1 MALIGST
8 DLIVCFG
15 HFGSMFWTNLG
26 PIYAKMA
33 KYDCE
38 KASFYNLQA
47 KTCIKRI
54 KLSEIVDF
62 CLFYIYLT
70 ILHLFWTNFGSVL
83 DYLWTNLGFNTKS
96 MNSHMKNNAL
106 LFKWSV
112 KMVLTDSVDLILY
125 VWANFGPILA
135 QFRHKM
141 SKYDPVKQVSKI
153 FMKKLYSEDETI

>member
-1 MALIGST
+1 MKNNALPFKWRQKMALIGST

-62 CLFYIYLT
+62 CLFYIRRPNSGPICPNMTLSSQFLKFSCKIY
-70 ILHLFWTNFGSVL
+70 IQSMKLFER
-83 DYLWTNLGFNTKS
+83 
-96 MNSHMKNNAL
+96 
-106 LFKWSV
+106 
-112 KMVLTDSVDLILY
+112 VDLWYFLY
-125 VWANFGPILA
+125 PFDHFGPILD
-135 QFRHKM
+135 QFW
-141 SKYDPVKQVSKI
+141 VS
-153 FMKKLYSEDETI
+153 FGLLMG

>member
-1 MALIGST
+1 MKNDALLFKWSQKMVLIGST

-62 CLFYIYLT
+62 CLFYIHLT
-70 ILHLFWTNFGSVL
+70 ILDLFWTNFGSVL
-83 DYLWTNLGFNTKS
+83 DYLWTKFGLQYQVHEL
-96 MNSHMKNNAL
+96 SHEK
-106 LFKWSV
+106 
-112 KMVLTDSVDLILY
+112 
-125 VWANFGPILA
+125 
-135 QFRHKM
+135 
-141 SKYDPVKQVSKI
+141 
-153 FMKKLYSEDETI
+153 

>member
-1 MALIGST
+1 MGQLLTPKAKKNHRVKFGLQCPLQEFHITNDAQLFKWSQKMVLIGST
-8 DLIVCFG
+8 DLIVCCG

-62 CLFYIYLT
+62 CLFYIHLT
-70 ILHLFWTNFGSVL
+70 ILDLFWTNFGSVL
-83 DYLWTNLGFNTKS
+83 DYLWTKFGLQYQVHNL
-96 MNSHMKNNAL
+96 SHEN
-106 LFKWSV
+106 
-112 KMVLTDSVDLILY
+112 
-125 VWANFGPILA
+125 
-135 QFRHKM
+135 
-141 SKYDPVKQVSKI
+141 
-153 FMKKLYSEDETI
+153 

>member
-1 MALIGST
+1 MGQFWITYGSNLGFNTKCTNFHMKNTALLFKWSQKMVLIGST

-62 CLFYIYLT
+62 RLFYIHLT

-83 DYLWTNLGFNTKS
+83 DYLWTKFGLQYQVHEL
-96 MNSHMKNNAL
+96 SHEK
-106 LFKWSV
+106 
-112 KMVLTDSVDLILY
+112 
-125 VWANFGPILA
+125 
-135 QFRHKM
+135 
-141 SKYDPVKQVSKI
+141 
-153 FMKKLYSEDETI
+153 

>member
-1 MALIGST
+1 MELT
-8 DLIVCFG
+8 DSVDKIVCFG

-62 CLFYIYLT
+62 CLFYIHLT
-70 ILHLFWTNFGSVL
+70 ILDLFWTNFGSVL
-83 DYLWTNLGFNTKS
+83 DYLWTKFGLQYPINELLHENFRNLLDRVIFG
-96 MNSHMKNNAL
+96 H
-106 LFKWSV
+106 
-112 KMVLTDSVDLILY
+112 
-125 VWANFGPILA
+125 FGPELGQYWPKIG
-135 QFRHKM
+135 
-141 SKYDPVKQVSKI
+141 SKWPNTLLGPQGQLGPFFLSI
-153 FMKKLYSEDETI
+153 

>member
-1 MALIGST
+1 MLIFFYHLFLTIFDLFWANCWSPKAKKTRVKFGLKCPLQEFYMKNDALLFKWSQKMVLIGST

-83 DYLWTNLGFNTKS
+83 DYLWTK
-96 MNSHMKNNAL
+96 
-106 LFKWSV
+106 
-112 KMVLTDSVDLILY
+112 
-125 VWANFGPILA
+125 FGL
-135 QFRHKM
+135 
-141 SKYDPVKQVSKI
+141 
-153 FMKKLYSEDETI
+153 